1 MCLEP
6 GDLTLR
12 VPENPFSEVG
22 QIARRYNKLMAS
34 YYYRTAGIVSASLRY
49 MAFDPADKMMI
60 GYGLLTRSLWINDV
74 ARANLLSL
82 ESDRITCE
90 PINIGPKTPLTNV
103 DIAESM
109 KDYDAVVEKYFPG
122 ATALLEGRTKKK
134 FRPALWHGACI
145 DRARALLGWEPEWT
159 FGDYLDAVRNEQ
171 P

>member
-1 MCLEP
+1 MCLET

-22 QIARRYNKLMAS
+22 QIARRYNKPMAS

-60 GYGLLTRSLWINDV
+60 GYGLLARSLWINDV
-74 ARANLLSL
+74 ARANLLAL

-122 ATALLEGRTKKK
+122 ATALLEGRIKKK
-134 FRPALWHGACI
+134 FRPPLWPVARI